1 MSGYPLLSPSN
12 LTLPRAICNIIYQLQ
27 GKEGWKDAI
36 SGTLGRRLKEM
47 SSLIDKFLLNHS
59 EADLTDGDQRHLF
72 ANSCATLMS
81 GFCREVWPC
90 LAVLGGMGA
99 GFCLG
104 GECLLEKNGEGQL
117 GVIVATPTSD
127 DGCVQ
132 VQELVTHSTSEVE
145 HR

>member
-1 MSGYPLLSPSN
+1 MSGYPFLAPSN
-12 LTLPRAICNIIYQLQ
+12 ITLPRAICNVVYQLQ
-27 GKEGWKDAI
+27 EKEGWKEAI
-36 SGTLGRRLKEM
+36 AGVLGRRLKQM
-47 SSLIDKFLLNHS
+47 STFVDKLLLAHS
-59 EADLTDGDQRHLF
+59 ETDLSIDEQRVSFTNL
-72 ANSCATLMS
+72 SLTMMKD
-81 GFCREVWPC
+81 FCQEVWPC

-104 GECLLEKNGEGQL
+104 GECLLEENGEGL
-117 GVIVATPTSD
+117 PGVIVATPSLD